1 MHVYLEDRRHTGFA
15 ATKDSK
21 AASRPRI
28 PTERSALGAGVQEK
42 PKLVRKP
49 ASDSCRAS
57 VSTSG
62 EDVAVG
68 SARRTV

>member
-1 MHVYLEDRRHTGFA
+1 MHVYLEDRRHTRFA

-57 VSTSG
+57 VCTSG
-62 EDVAVG
+62 KGAAVG
-68 SARRTV
+68 SARRTM